1 LLSTCT
7 IFVPLKLEH
16 ILYNMKKIILFVLPL
31 IAVTILGSSCNDQ
44 KTAQELI
51 QEEKKAIQ
59 RFVSKNNID
68 VLDSYPKDGV
78 FAENQYYRNP
88 DGLFIQVV
96 DSGNGKR
103 AVPYKHEICV
113 RFDGVQWFKSDTT
126 MVSSFYTNGNRPY
139 EFTYGISGSY
149 SNDQSTLAC
158 PGWEIPLAFVGEYA
172 VVNLIVPSNLGSA
185 YDQNSYRPVF
195 FKNLKYTRFRE

>member
-1 LLSTCT
+1 
-7 IFVPLKLEH
+7 
-16 ILYNMKKIILFVLPL
+16 MKKIISLVLSL
-31 IAVTILGSSCNDQ
+31 IAVTILVSSCNDQ

-59 RFVSKNNID
+59 RFVAKNNIKT
-68 VLDSYPKDGV
+68 LDSYPENGV
-78 FAENQYYRNP
+78 FAENEYYRNP
-88 DGLFIQVV
+88 DGLYINVV

-113 RFDGVQWFKSDTT
+113 RFDGVQWFKSDTLSF
-126 MVSSFYTNGNRPY
+126 SSFDTNGNNPY
-139 EFTYGISGSY
+139 EFTYGISQSY
-149 SNDQSTLAC
+149 ANDQNTLAC

-185 YDQNSYRPVF
+185 YDQSTYRPVF
-195 FKNLKYTRFRE
+195 FRNLKYTRFRE

>member
-1 LLSTCT
+1 
-7 IFVPLKLEH
+7 
-16 ILYNMKKIILFVLPL
+16 MKKIISVVFSL
-31 IAVTILGSSCNDQ
+31 IVVTILVSSCNDQ

-59 RFVSKNNID
+59 RFVAKNNIIT
-68 VLDSYPKDGV
+68 LSSYPEDGV
-78 FAENQYYRNP
+78 FAENEYYRNP
-88 DGLFIQVV
+88 DGLYINVV

-113 RFDGVQWFKSDTT
+113 RFDGVQWFKSDT
-126 MVSSFYTNGNRPY
+126 VSFSSFSTNGGNYPY

-149 SNDQSTLAC
+149 SSNYSTLAC

-172 VVNLIVPSNLGSA
+172 VVNLIVPSNLGSVS
-185 YDQNSYRPVF
+185 DQSSYRPVF